1 MNEIA
6 DNLKEENDEYSTKI
20 DTLKNSS
27 STAHFSLDKQAE
39 KIAH

>member
-20 DTLKNSS
+20 DILKNSS
-27 STAHFSLDKQAE
+27 TTAHFSLDKQAE

>member
-6 DNLKEENDEYSTKI
+6 ENLNEENTEINSKI
-20 DTLKNSS
+20 DHLKNSS

>member
-6 DNLKEENDEYSTKI
+6 ENLQEDNTEMIKTIEN
-20 DTLKNSS
+20 LKNSS